1 MSDYTINQI
10 HVQDVPGLD
19 APPQPTVPKRVT
31 FMVGKKGPFT
41 LTYSPKDYSA
51 ERVQGDMH
59 KEVEALQAIMGGA

>member
-19 APPQPTVPKRVT
+19 RGAPTHSDQARHVYGGQARSVYAD
-31 FMVGKKGPFT
+31 V
-41 LTYSPKDYSA
+41 LAKDYSA